1 MCEEYPDRVMVTV
14 CMLLSPQESDVVV
27 EPGNAAFRVHHLVDN
42 ADEYLLLNTFRGHV
56 PLFEAGGRFAGVEKR
71 YAAA

>member
-1 MCEEYPDRVMVTV
+1 MVTV
-14 CMLLSPQESDVVV
+14 CMLLSPQESDGVV